1 MGNLVLIF
9 CFAAAIAS
17 GFAAIISAVV
27 VVDKYRLLD
36 LECVVEECEDGL
48 RCSNCGGTF
57 AANGARYCPHC
68 RARILNE
75 DEGMDKPRHLIKES

>member
-1 MGNLVLIF
+1 MSDTILVL
-9 CFAAAIAS
+9 CLTVAIAS

-75 DEGMDKPRHLIKES
+75 NEGMDKPRHLVTED